1 MSVKRLIQSHSVTPL
16 LAAIAAITLTTST
29 LFARIGETE
38 EECAAR
44 YGEPTKTLPNN
55 SFLYQKSDLNIFIIF
70 FNGKADAIAYSKIA
84 KGQQLS
90 ENEIE
95 LLLTSNSGVVPW
107 QKRAVI
113 SLNRD
118 WATENGELLAN
129 YDAVGH
135 MLMIATK
142 DYFARQKAAKDA
154 KEGQNLEGF

>member
-1 MSVKRLIQSHSVTPL
+1 
-16 LAAIAAITLTTST
+16 
-29 LFARIGETE
+29 
-38 EECAAR
+38 
-44 YGEPTKTLPNN
+44 
-55 SFLYQKSDLNIFIIF
+55 
-70 FNGKADAIAYSKIA
+70 
-84 KGQQLS
+84 
-90 ENEIE
+90 
-95 LLLTSNSGVVPW
+95 
-107 QKRAVI
+107 VI